1 MTKDPGT
8 PGASVSTGAPGTRK
22 RMSAQGRREQILDVT
37 HAIVDTEGFHA
48 ATPNRIAEA
57 AGVTRPVLYQ
67 QFGDL
72 AGVFVALID
81 RESARAA
88 HQFERAVLEPAPSA
102 AADPFVRAFA
112 GALHALD
119 TRPATWRLF
128 LLPPEGAPP
137 ELHQRLARSQ
147 EAVRQFLE
155 HELLKAFP
163 DLPDPEYMARIL
175 HASGRELL
183 QQRLVDP
190 GNATSERLIA
200 LVQHM
205 RDGALPGPRG
215 GRRSAAREAPA

>member
-1 MTKDPGT
+1 
-8 PGASVSTGAPGTRK
+8 
-22 RMSAQGRREQILDVT
+22 MSAEDRREQILDVT

-81 RESARAA
+81 RESTRAA
-88 HQFERAVLEPAPSA
+88 TQFAQAVLEPETSA
-102 AADPFVRAFA
+102 DTDPFVRAFA
-112 GALHALD
+112 GALHAID

-137 ELHQRLARSQ
+137 ELHQRLAQSQ
-147 EAVRQFLE
+147 DAVRQFLE
-155 HELLKAFP
+155 HELLRAFP

-190 GNATSERLIA
+190 DNATNDRLIA
-200 LVQHM
+200 LVRHL
-205 RDGALPGPRG
+205 RNGTLPG
-215 GRRSAAREAPA
+215 RRTTVREASV